1 MRKNP
6 VEFRTT
12 RDTQAKEIAD
22 PRAKSAY
29 VPGTQRRLIAAGL
42 TTAPNAIVRFYL
54 PDAQGVFAL
63 RDARGKFDYTPF
75 LPEAGVFKI
84 LVDAQYAGDNKLTPL
99 GLWHRFFQGFG
110 QGSGFL
116 ARARPRKGEARTPR
130 YILLIGDDPV
140 PRSALPPEHTWP
152 APPYENPHWSPSFTL
167 QPYTA
172 WFRQYGPYIASESRV
187 EARAMAMAF
196 PGGIVYALRTA
207 GPLYRGRNR
216 EALLAE
222 PRPPPDLR
230 ESFRKV
236 VERIQIE
243 DTNRV
248 RAWIDSLARAGVVA
262 TTGGDT
268 AEALEDAGE
277 TRVDTPGGLPD
288 VVEYLKPHRFLYDP
302 PLSSE
307 RSGWI

>member
-22 PRAKSAY
+22 PSAKSAY

-63 RDARGKFDYTPF
+63 RDAEGKFDYTPF
-75 LPEAGVFKI
+75 LPEAGILKI
-84 LVDAQYAGDNKLTPL
+84 LVDGQYAGDNKLTPL
-99 GLWHRFFQGFG
+99 GLWHRFFQGFEYA
-110 QGSGFL
+110 
-116 ARARPRKGEARTPR
+116 ARVRPKEGEARIPR
-130 YILLIGDDPV
+130 FIHLLGLHIDKSD
-140 PRSALPPEHTWP
+140 LPPEHAW
-152 APPYENPHWSPSFTL
+152 ARNGVDL

-172 WFRQYGPYIASESRV
+172 WSRRHGPYFSGESEV

-196 PGGIVYALRTA
+196 PGGIVYALRTP
-207 GPLYRGRNR
+207 GELYTGRDR
-216 EALLAE
+216 EALLAA
-222 PRPPPDLR
+222 PKPPPELK

-268 AEALEDAGE
+268 AEALYTSGQRRP
-277 TRVDTPGGLPD
+277 RVPGGLPN
-288 VVEYLKPHRFLYDP
+288 VVAYLKKRRFLYDP
-302 PLSSE
+302 HLPAAHQW
-307 RSGWI
+307 WI

>member
-63 RDARGKFDYTPF
+63 RDAEGKFDYTPF
-75 LPEAGVFKI
+75 LPEAGILKI
-84 LVDAQYAGDNKLTPL
+84 LVDARYPQENKLTPL
-99 GLWHRFFQGFG
+99 GLWHRFFQGFEYA
-110 QGSGFL
+110 
-116 ARARPRKGEARTPR
+116 ARVRPKKGEARIPR
-130 YILLIGDDPV
+130 FLRLIGDEGTPG
-140 PRSALPPEHTWP
+140 SILPPEHKW
-152 APPYENPHWSPSFTL
+152 AQDGFVL

-172 WFRQYGPYIASESRV
+172 WYRKHGPYFPEESMV

-196 PGGIVYALRTA
+196 PGGIVYALKA
-207 GPLYRGRNR
+207 PGELYTYRDR

-222 PRPPPDLR
+222 PKPPPELK
-230 ESFRKV
+230 ESFRRV
-236 VERIQIE
+236 VERIQTE

-268 AEALEDAGE
+268 AESLSIIDKKRP
-277 TRVDTPGGLPD
+277 RVPGGLPN
-288 VVEYLKPHRFLYDP
+288 VVSYLRPRRFLHDP
-302 PLSSE
+302 Q
-307 RSGWI
+307 RSGARVRWI